1 MVVVLMETIGDAVD
15 QLLTVDVG
23 GRGVI
28 GELSAA
34 ARRHHGQSPI
44 LEAAERLSNEV
55 TEDDNVLIVT
65 GFLVPPTLAQETDG
79 PVGAASLARTV
90 KLGLGA
96 HPTILAED
104 EAIPMVEA
112 ATRAYGLDVINS
124 EEGREGSW
132 TCSVETFTTDPDERD
147 DAATETLSEYDPS
160 AIIAIERA
168 GANHEGEYHS
178 MVGTNIT
185 DHAAKTEPLFEN
197 TDALTIGIGDGG
209 NEVGMGVL
217 KDAVREHVPRAVDCG
232 CGCGG
237 GIAAD
242 SETDVIVPVTVSNWG
257 AYGIGAV
264 LSSLLDEPVLH
275 DPELEERAL
284 VESALAGAI
293 DGPTG
298 KTTGACDGLPA
309 SAHASIIELLQETIS
324 KSDF

>member
-1 MVVVLMETIGDAVD
+1 MEAIGDAVD
-15 QLLTVDVG
+15 QLLTVDAG

-28 GELSAA
+28 GELADA
-34 ARRHHGQSPI
+34 ARQYHGRSPT
-44 LEAAERLSNEV
+44 LEAAERLEGEV
-55 TEDDNVLIVT
+55 SEGDDVLIVT

-79 PVGAASLARTV
+79 PVGAASLARAI

-96 HPTILAED
+96 HPTVLAEGS
-104 EAIPMVEA
+104 ALPMIEA
-112 ATRAYGLDVINS
+112 AARAYGLDVVDDDR
-124 EEGREGSW
+124 GREGTW
-132 TCSVETFTTDPDERD
+132 TCSVDSYTTDANRMD
-147 DAATETLSEYDPS
+147 DAARETLDEYDP
-160 AIIAIERA
+160 AAVVAIERA
-168 GANHEGEYHS
+168 GANQNGEYHS

-185 DHAAKTEPLFEN
+185 EHSAKTEPLIET

-209 NEVGMGVL
+209 NEVGMGVIE
-217 KDAVREHVPRAVDCG
+217 DTVREHVPRANDCG

-237 GIAAD
+237 GITAD
-242 SETDVIVPVTVSNWG
+242 SETDVVIPATVSNWG

-264 LSSLLDEPVLH
+264 LSAMVDEPLLQ

-309 SAHASIIELLQETIS
+309 SAHASVVELLQETVS
-324 KSDF
+324 ESNF